1 MGSGTPAAATN
12 QRHTLSRQ
20 VRTIPALKRIGTEL
34 AMKQMIAALDLSPIS
49 DEVVNCA
56 ASIARA
62 FSARLVLLHVAAPD
76 PDFVG
81 FDVGPQSVRDARA
94 HELRDEHRA
103 FQQLAHVLR
112 DSGVNA
118 EAGLVQ
124 GPTVDTIL
132 EQAERQKA
140 DLLIVGSHGH
150 GAVYRAL
157 LGSVSEGVLHRSKIP
172 VLIIPARSAEP
183 HKAL

>member
-1 MGSGTPAAATN
+1 
-12 QRHTLSRQ
+12 
-20 VRTIPALKRIGTEL
+20 
-34 AMKQMIAALDLSPIS
+34 MKQMIAALDLSPIS

-94 HELRDEHRA
+94 RELRDEHRA